1 MLLFFFVFYSVTDA
15 KIHAM
20 KALGSPEPTC
30 PSRSWKGAR
39 TSSSTRLNP
48 LEVMADDVLAEALLV
63 SSLQMTGR
71 VIVAGRDQAS
81 EHSDEAENARV
92 DGSSVE
98 SLLDTKSD
106 QCTHPQ

>member
-1 MLLFFFVFYSVTDA
+1 
-15 KIHAM
+15 M
-20 KALGSPEPTC
+20 KALGSPEPPC
-30 PSRSWKGAR
+30 FSRSWKSVR

-48 LEVMADDVLAEALLV
+48 LEVLADDVLAAAFVV

-71 VIVAGRDQAS
+71 VIVAGRDHAS
-81 EHSDEAENARV
+81 EHSEEAENARL

-106 QCTHPQ
+106 QCTHSQ